1 MSEIANPVEQSV
13 CPKCGGS
20 GWKIIERDGIS
31 AAGRCECVSAGRA
44 KRIEERSQIPPI
56 YENASFENFRVP
68 QDNPTANR
76 ELGNLLTT
84 VKTFAREFPL
94 TAKPGLLLVGDPGT
108 GKTHL
113 AVAAARALIAKGFD
127 VLFFDYQELFERIRS
142 GYDETSGTSDR
153 EAYRQ
158 ALDAEVLLLDD
169 LGAHRYK
176 EWVEDTINSII
187 TYRCN
192 NRKPLIATTN
202 LHDDD
207 RVQDYKVGTTVVYK
221 KTLGEVIGQRARSR
235 LHEMCKVVKMPAVD
249 DYRLKPSMR
258 AR

>member
-1 MSEIANPVEQSV
+1 MPEIAKDTSEAV

-20 GWKIIERDGIS
+20 GWRIIERDGIS
-31 AAGRCECVSAGRA
+31 AADQCDCVLAGRA
-44 KRIEERSQIPPI
+44 RRVEGRSQIPPN
-56 YENASFENFRVP
+56 YRNASFENFVLP
-68 QDNPTANR
+68 DDNPVARNA
-76 ELGNLLTT
+76 LGKVLLD
-84 VKTFAREFPL
+84 VKNFVREFP
-94 TAKPGLLLVGDPGT
+94 AREKPGLLLVGDPGT

-113 AVAAARALIAKGFD
+113 AVAAARALITKGFD

-158 ALDAEVLLLDD
+158 ALESEVLLLDD

-202 LHDDD
+202 LPDEE
-207 RVQDYKVGTTVVYK
+207 RVPDYKVGNSVVYK
-221 KTLGEVIGQRARSR
+221 KSLAEVIGLRARSR
-235 LHEMCKVVKMPAVD
+235 LHEMCKVVRMPAVE
-249 DYRLKPSMR
+249 DYRLKKR
-258 AR
+258 

>member
-1 MSEIANPVEQSV
+1 MPEIASDKSEAV

-31 AAGRCECVSAGRA
+31 AADQCECVMAGRMR
-44 KRIEERSQIPPI
+44 RIEDKSQIPPN
-56 YENASFENFRVP
+56 YRNASFENFVLP
-68 QDNPTANR
+68 NDNPPAR
-76 ELGNLLTT
+76 SALGSVLLSIKNF
-84 VKTFAREFPL
+84 VREFP
-94 TAKPGLLLVGDPGT
+94 AEEKPGLLLIGDPGT

-113 AVAAARALIAKGFD
+113 AVAAARALMTKGFD
-127 VLFFDYQELFERIRS
+127 VLFFDYQELFERIRA

-153 EAYRQ
+153 EAYRR

-202 LHDDD
+202 LPDED
-207 RVQDYKVGTTVVYK
+207 RVPDYKTGNSVVYK
-221 KTLGEVIGQRARSR
+221 KTLAEVIGVRARSR
-235 LHEMCKVVKMPAVD
+235 LYEMCKVVRMPAVE
-249 DYRLKPSMR
+249 DYRLKKR
-258 AR
+258 

>member
-1 MSEIANPVEQSV
+1 M
-13 CPKCGGS
+13 
-20 GWKIIERDGIS
+20 
-31 AAGRCECVSAGRA
+31 
-44 KRIEERSQIPPI
+44 
-56 YENASFENFRVP
+56 
-68 QDNPTANR
+68 
-76 ELGNLLTT
+76 
-84 VKTFAREFPL
+84 TFAREFPV

-142 GYDETSGTSDR
+142 GYDETSGTSNR

-202 LHDDD
+202 LPDDD
-207 RVQDYKVGTTVVYK
+207 RDRVPITSASVFLYTVV
-221 KTLGEVIGQRARSR
+221 L
-235 LHEMCKVVKMPAVD
+235 PAV
-249 DYRLKPSMR
+249 L
-258 AR
+258 

>member
-1 MSEIANPVEQSV
+1 MPEIASRPEQGV

-20 GWKIIERDGIS
+20 GWAIVERDGIS
-31 AAGRCECVSAGRA
+31 AAQRCDCVLAGRA
-44 KRIEERSQIPPI
+44 KRVEERSQIPPI
-56 YENASFENFRVP
+56 YANASFENFRLP
-68 QDNPTANR
+68 YDNPVAHR
-76 ELGNLLTT
+76 ELEEVFRT
-84 VKTFAREFPL
+84 VRSFVREFPV
-94 TAKPGLLLVGDPGT
+94 AGRPGLLLIGDPGT

-127 VLFFDYQELFERIRS
+127 LLFFDYQELFERIRS
-142 GYDETSGTSDR
+142 GYDEASGTSDR

-158 ALDAEVLLLDD
+158 ALEAEILLLDD

-202 LHDDD
+202 LPDDE
-207 RVQDYKVGTTVVYK
+207 RIVDYKVGATVVYK
-221 KTLGEVIGQRARSR
+221 KTLAEVIGERARSR
-235 LHEMCKVVKMPAVD
+235 LHEMCKVVKMPAVE
-249 DYRLKPSMR
+249 DYRLKKR
-258 AR
+258 

>member
-1 MSEIANPVEQSV
+1 MPHIANPAADTVGPQ
-13 CPKCGGS
+13 CGGS
-20 GWKIIERDGIS
+20 GWKIVERDGIS
-31 AAGRCECVSAGRA
+31 AAGRCECVAAGRA
-44 KRIEERSQIPPI
+44 QRIEEKSQIPSN
-56 YENASFENFRVP
+56 YQNAGFENFRLP
-68 QDNPTANR
+68 EGNPRANAD
-76 ELGNLLTT
+76 LGHVLLTIKQF
-84 VKTFAREFPL
+84 VREFPV
-94 TAKPGLLLVGDPGT
+94 ASKPGLLLIGDPGT

-113 AVAAARALIAKGFD
+113 AVAAARALIAKGFE
-127 VLFFDYQELFERIRS
+127 VTFFDYQELFERIRS

-202 LHDDD
+202 PPDDEL
-207 RVQDYKVGTTVVYK
+207 VPEYKSGPTVVHRK
-221 KTLGEVIGQRARSR
+221 NLAEVIGTRARSR
-235 LHEMCKVVKMPAVD
+235 LYEMCKVVRIPAVE
-249 DYRLKPSMR
+249 DYRLRKR
-258 AR
+258 